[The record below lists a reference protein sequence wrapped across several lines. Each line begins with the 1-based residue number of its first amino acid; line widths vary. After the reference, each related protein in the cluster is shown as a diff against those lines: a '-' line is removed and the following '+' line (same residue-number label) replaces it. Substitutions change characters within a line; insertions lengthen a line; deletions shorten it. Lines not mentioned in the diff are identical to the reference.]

1 MKQRFAVKGMT
12 CAACQSHVR
21 KAVEKLDGVANVNV
35 NLLLNVMD
43 VDFDENVC
51 PVNKIEDAVTAAGYE
66 AFIPSENKRQDKK
79 EKDYSLA
86 KLIFCIADL
95 LVIMYVSMGNMMWKF
110 PLPKVFDHHFNP
122 TGFALLQFILVL
134 PIIFIYRNYFIS
146 GFKKL
151 FKGAPNMDTLIAIG
165 ASFSLAYGLYCLF
178 MISYGHSEYHMYL
191 YFESAG
197 MILVF
202 VSIGKYLEKL
212 STRRTT
218 DAITKLMDLAPK
230 TATLSVD
237 GKEVTVKA
245 EEVKKGDIL
254 IVRKGDAIPVD
265 GRIIKG
271 QASVDQS
278 NITGESIP
286 VFKVAGDEV
295 ISSCIV
301 TSGYIEIEA
310 TKVGE
315 DSSIATIIKLVEEAA
330 NSKAPISKLAD
341 KISGIFVPVILSVA
355 LAVFVGNILYA
366 ALAKPAYVSS
376 AFEIA
381 LNFAITVVVIACPCA
396 LGLATPV
403 AVMVGTGKAAKNG
416 LLIKN
421 AEILEAAH
429 KIDTVVL
436 DKTGT
441 LTKGKPV
448 VTDIEKLTEFDII
461 SVLYSFEIKSEHPLG
476 AAIVE
481 YTKDKKTVQFD
492 ITDFESV
499 DGKGLQGRI
508 GDDEYKIGNLGFAE
522 NPFPELAEKMNAYA
536 ASGKTALAVF
546 RNGEAVG
553 IVAVRDELKETSA
566 EAVRLLRKQGIKVV
580 MLTGDNAATAR
591 AIANEVKVDKVISEV
606 LPEDKAKVI
615 QELKKENKCVAMV
628 GDGVNDALALTTAD
642 IGIAIGAGSDV
653 ALESADIVLMRD
665 DLMDVRNA
673 IALSRRVIRTIKT
686 GLFWAFFYNAVCV
699 FLATGLL
706 YYVTKGSFKLEP
718 MYGSIA
724 MSLSS
729 VSVVLNALTI
739 NLFRIKRETPVDNKN
754 NRISEETEMKNL
766 VLKVNGMMCN
776 HCKMTV
782 EKLCKASDGVTD
794 AVVSLEDKTVTISYN
809 DAIDRESIVKSIT
822 DHGYEVIG

>member
-1 MKQRFAVKGMT
+1 MKQRFQIKGMT
-12 CAACQSHVR
+12 CASCQSHVQ
-21 KAVEKLDGVANVNV
+21 KAVAKLDGVKSVNV
-35 NLLLNVMD
+35 NLLQNSMD
-43 VDFDENVC
+43 VEFDEYVC
-51 PVNKIEDAVTAAGYE
+51 SEKSIENAVSAAGYE
-66 AFIPSENKRQDKK
+66 AFIKEELKEVKK
-79 EKDYSLA
+79 IGDRSLA

-95 LVIMYVSMGNMMWKF
+95 LVIMYVSMGNMMWGF
-110 PLPKVFDHHFNP
+110 PLPGVFDHRVNP
-122 TGFALLQFILVL
+122 TGFALLQFLLVL
-134 PIIFIYRNYFIS
+134 PIVFIYRNYFIS
-146 GFKKL
+146 GFRKL
-151 FKGAPNMDTLIAIG
+151 LKRAPNMDTLIAIG
-165 ASFSLAYGLYCLF
+165 AAFSLAYGIYCLF
-178 MISYGHSEYHMYL
+178 MISYGYSEYHMYL

-202 VSIGKYLEKL
+202 VSIGKYLEGL
-212 STRRTT
+212 SARRTT

-230 TATLSVD
+230 TATLLVD
-237 GKEVTVKA
+237 GKEITVKA
-245 EEVKKGDIL
+245 EEVKKGDTV
-254 IVRKGDAIPVD
+254 IVRKGAAIPVD
-265 GRIIKG
+265 GRVIKG
-271 QASVDQS
+271 KASVDQS

-286 VFKVAGDEV
+286 VFKNVGDEV

-315 DSSIATIIKLVEEAA
+315 DSSIAAIIKLVEEAS

-341 KISGIFVPVILSVA
+341 KISGVFVPVILAVA
-355 LAVFVGNILYA
+355 VVVFIANILYS
-366 ALAKPAYVSS
+366 ALAKPAFVSS

-441 LTKGKPV
+441 LTRGKPT
-448 VTDIEKLTEFDII
+448 VTDIEKFADFDII

-476 AAIVE
+476 AAIAE
-481 YTKDKKTVQFD
+481 YTKDRKTADLDV
-492 ITDFESV
+492 TDFQSV

-508 GDDEYKIGNLGFAE
+508 GSDEYKIGNLRFSEHSDPA
-522 NPFPELAEKMNAYA
+522 LAEKMNAFA
-536 ASGKTALAVF
+536 ASGKTALAVY

-553 IVAVRDELKETSA
+553 IVAVKDELKDTSK

-580 MLTGDNAATAR
+580 MLTGDNAATAE
-591 AIANEVKVDKVISEV
+591 AIADEVGVDRVIAEV

-615 QELKKENKCVAMV
+615 EELKKENECVAMV
-628 GDGVNDALALTTAD
+628 GDGVNDAPALTTAD

-665 DLMDVRNA
+665 DLLDVRNA
-673 IALSRRVIRTIKT
+673 ITLSKRVIRTIKT

-699 FLATGLL
+699 LLATGLFFYL
-706 YYVTKGSFKLEP
+706 SDGSFKIEP

-739 NLFRIKRETPVDNKN
+739 NFFKVKRETPVENTN
-754 NRISEETEMKNL
+754 NNFSEETEMNKL
-766 VLKVNGMMCN
+766 VLNVNGMSCN
-776 HCKMTV
+776 HCKMAV
-782 EKLCKASDGVTD
+782 EKVCKAAANVID
-794 AVVSLEDKTVTISYN
+794 AAVSLEDKNVTITYDGS
-809 DAIDRESIVKSIT
+809 IDKESIVKGIN
-822 DHGYEVIG
+822 DEGFEVVE

>member
-1 MKQRFAVKGMT
+1 MKQRFEVKGMT
-12 CAACQSHVR
+12 CAACQSHVQ
-21 KAVEKLDGVANVNV
+21 KAVGKLGGVNGVSV
-35 NLLLNVMD
+35 NLLQNNMD
-43 VDFDENVC
+43 VDYDEKVC
-51 PVNKIEDAVTAAGYE
+51 TIEKIESAVAAAGYE
-66 AFIPSENKRQDKK
+66 ASIGGEIKK
-79 EKDYSLA
+79 DVKTKDYSLA
-86 KLIFCIADL
+86 KLIFCIVDL

-122 TGFALLQFILVL
+122 TGFALLQFLLVL
-134 PIIFIYRNYFIS
+134 PIIFVYRRYFIS

-151 FKGAPNMDTLIAIG
+151 FKGAPNMDTLIAVG
-165 ASFSLAYGLYCLF
+165 AFVSLAYGIYCLF

-202 VSIGKYLEKL
+202 VSIGKYLEGL
-212 STRRTT
+212 STKRTT
-218 DAITKLMDLAPK
+218 DAITSLMDLAPK

-237 GKEVTVKA
+237 GKEIVIRA

-265 GRIIKG
+265 GRIVRGK
-271 QASVDQS
+271 ASVDQS
-278 NITGESIP
+278 NITGESMP
-286 VFKVAGDEV
+286 VYKEVGDEV

-301 TSGYIEIEA
+301 ASGYFEMEA

-315 DSSIATIIKLVEEAA
+315 DSSIATIIKLVEEAS

-341 KISGIFVPVILSVA
+341 KISGIFVPVILSIA
-355 LAVFVGNILYA
+355 LVVFVANILYA
-366 ALAKPAYVSS
+366 SLAKPDYVSS

-441 LTKGKPV
+441 LTKGKPC
-448 VTDIEKLTEFDII
+448 VTDMEKFIDFDIE
-461 SVLYSFEIKSEHPLG
+461 SVLYSFEIKSEHPL
-476 AAIVE
+476 ALAIVD
-481 YTKDKKTVQFD
+481 YTKDKLTAEYEVA
-492 ITDFESV
+492 DFESV
-499 DGKGLQGRI
+499 DGRGLRGRI
-508 GDDEYKIGNLGFAE
+508 GNDEYKIGNLRFCDKPDDA
-522 NPFPELAEKMNAYA
+522 LTEKMNAFA
-536 ASGKTALAVF
+536 LQGKTALAVF
-546 RNGEAVG
+546 KNGQAAG
-553 IVAVRDELKETSA
+553 IVAVKDELKETSK

-580 MLTGDNAATAR
+580 MLTGDNAATAE
-591 AIANEVKVDKVISEV
+591 AIASEINVDRVISEV
-606 LPEDKAKVI
+606 FPEDKAKVI
-615 QELKKENKCVAMV
+615 EELKKERRCVAMV
-628 GDGVNDALALTTAD
+628 GDGVNDAPALTTAD

-673 IALSRRVIRTIKT
+673 ISLSKRVIRTIKT

-706 YYVTKGSFKLEP
+706 YYSTKGSFKMEP

-739 NLFRIKRETPVDNKN
+739 NLFKIKREKPAQINENNLTEDSMNK
-754 NRISEETEMKNL
+754 L

-782 EKLCKASDGVTD
+782 EKICKAAENVID
-794 AVVSLEDKTVTISYN
+794 ATVSLDEKIVTITYDKSV
-809 DAIDRESIVKSIT
+809 DRDGIIRSIT
-822 DHGYEVIG
+822 ENGYEVVE

>member
-1 MKQRFAVKGMT
+1 MKQRFQVKGMT
-12 CAACQSHVR
+12 CAACQSHVQ
-21 KAVEKLDGVANVNV
+21 KAVEKLDGVRSVNV
-35 NLLLNVMD
+35 NLLQNNMD
-43 VDFDENVC
+43 VEFDESVC
-51 PVNKIEDAVTAAGYE
+51 AKGTIEDAVAAAGYE
-66 AFIPSENKRQDKK
+66 TFIKDEVKEGKK
-79 EKDYSLA
+79 GKDYSLA
-86 KLIFCIADL
+86 KLIFCIVDL

-110 PLPKVFDHHFNP
+110 PLPKVFDHAVNP

-134 PIIFIYRNYFIS
+134 PIIFIYRRYFIS

-165 ASFSLAYGLYCLF
+165 AAFSLAYGVYCLF
-178 MISYGHSEYHMYL
+178 MISYGYSEYHMYL

-202 VSIGKYLEKL
+202 VSIGKFLEGL

-230 TATLSVD
+230 TATVLID
-237 GKEVTVKA
+237 GKEITVKA
-245 EEVKKGDIL
+245 EEVKRGDIV
-254 IVRKGDAIPVD
+254 IVRKGAAIPVD

-271 QASVDQS
+271 KASVDQS

-286 VFKVAGDEV
+286 VFKNTGDEV

-315 DSSIATIIKLVEEAA
+315 DSSIATIIKLVEEAS

-341 KISGIFVPVILSVA
+341 KISGIFVPVILSIAVV
-355 LAVFVGNILYA
+355 VFVANILYA
-366 ALAKPAYVSS
+366 SLAKPDYVSG

-441 LTKGKPV
+441 LTKGKPT
-448 VTDIEKLTEFDII
+448 VTDIEKFTDFDIF
-461 SVLYSFEIKSEHPLG
+461 SVLYNFELKSEHPLG

-481 YTKDKKTVQFD
+481 YTKDKYTAEYEVA
-492 ITDFESV
+492 DFESV
-499 DGKGLQGRI
+499 DGKGLQGKI
-508 GDDEYKIGNLGFAE
+508 DGVEYKIGNLRFSE
-522 NPFPELAEKMNAYA
+522 NPSSELVDKMNAFA
-536 ASGKTALAVF
+536 SSGKTALAIF
-546 RNGEAVG
+546 RNDEAVG
-553 IVAVRDELKETSA
+553 VVAVKDELKETSK

-580 MLTGDNAATAR
+580 MLTGDNAATAE
-591 AIANEVKVDKVISEV
+591 AIAHEIKVDKVISEV

-615 QELKKENKCVAMV
+615 EELKKGNKCVAMV
-628 GDGVNDALALTTAD
+628 GDGVNDAPALTTAD

-665 DLMDVRNA
+665 DLLDVRNA
-673 IALSRRVIRTIKT
+673 ISLSKRVIRTIKT

-699 FLATGLL
+699 FLATGLT
-706 YYVTKGSFKLEP
+706 YYLSKGSFKIEP

-739 NLFRIKRETPVDNKN
+739 NLFKIKREEPVENTN
-754 NRISEETEMKNL
+754 NQISEEIEMKQL
-766 VLKVNGMMCN
+766 VLNVNGMMCN

-782 EKLCKASDGVTD
+782 EKLCKAAANVTD
-794 AVVSLEDKTVTISYN
+794 ATVSLEAKTVTIGYN
-809 DAIDRESIVKSIT
+809 GEIDKESIVKSLT
-822 DHGYEVIG
+822 DSGYDVVE

>member
-1 MKQRFAVKGMT
+1 MKQRFEVKGMT
-12 CAACQSHVR
+12 CAACQSHVQ
-21 KAVEKLDGVANVNV
+21 KAVEKLDGVKSVNV
-35 NLLLNVMD
+35 NLLQNNMD
-43 VDFDENVC
+43 VDFDGTCSVG
-51 PVNKIEDAVTAAGYE
+51 KIEDAVSAAGYE
-66 AFIPSENKRQDKK
+66 AYLKEENRVEKK
-79 EKDYSLA
+79 EKDYSLI

-95 LVIMYVSMGNMMWKF
+95 LVVMYVSMGNMMWNF

-122 TGFALLQFILVL
+122 TGFALLQFLLVL
-134 PIIFIYRNYFIS
+134 PILYIYRKYFIS

-165 ASFSLAYGLYCLF
+165 AAFSLAYGIYCLF
-178 MISYGHSEYHMYL
+178 MISYGHAEYHMYL

-202 VSIGKYLEKL
+202 VSIGKYLEGL

-218 DAITKLMDLAPK
+218 DAVTKLMDLAPK
-230 TATLSVD
+230 TAVLKVD
-237 GKEVTVKA
+237 GREITVRA

-254 IVRKGDAIPVD
+254 IVRKGDSVPVD
-265 GRIIKG
+265 GRVVKG
-271 QASVDQS
+271 KASVDQS

-286 VFKVAGDEV
+286 VFKDVGEEV
-295 ISSCIV
+295 ISSCIL
-301 TSGYIEIEA
+301 TSGYLEIEA

-315 DSSIATIIKLVEEAA
+315 DSSIATIIKLVEEAS

-341 KISGIFVPVILSVA
+341 KISGVFVPVILSVA
-355 LAVFVGNILYA
+355 VAVFLANILYA
-366 ALAKPAYVSS
+366 AFAKPDYITN

-403 AVMVGTGKAAKNG
+403 AVMVGTGKAARNG

-441 LTKGKPV
+441 LTKGKPT
-448 VTDIEKLTEFDII
+448 VTDMETFVDFDMA
-461 SVLYSFEIKSEHPLG
+461 SVLYSFEVKSEHPLG

-481 YTKDKKTVQFD
+481 YTKDKKTAEYEVA
-492 ITDFESV
+492 DFESV
-499 DGKGLQGRI
+499 DGKGLQGQI
-508 GDDEYKIGNLGFAE
+508 DGVEYKIGNLRFSE
-522 NPFPELAEKMNAYA
+522 NPNAALTEKMNAYA
-536 ASGKTALAVF
+536 AKGKTALAVF
-546 RNGEAVG
+546 RNGEAAG
-553 IVAVRDELKETSA
+553 IVAVKDELKETSA
-566 EAVRLLRKQGIKVV
+566 EAVRLMQKQGIKVI
-580 MLTGDNAATAR
+580 MLTGDNAKTAE
-591 AIANEVKVDKVISEV
+591 AIAKEVLVDQVISEV
-606 LPEDKAKVI
+606 FPEDKAKVI
-615 QELKKENKCVAMV
+615 EDLKKERKCVAMV
-628 GDGVNDALALTTAD
+628 GDGVNDAPALTTAD

-665 DLMDVRNA
+665 DLLDVRNA
-673 IALSRRVIRTIKT
+673 IALSKRVIRTIKT
-686 GLFWAFFYNAVCV
+686 GLFWAFFYNVVCV

-706 YYVTKGSFKLEP
+706 FYVSGGSFKTEP

-739 NLFRIKRETPVDNKN
+739 NLFKIKRENVSVEN
-754 NRISEETEMKNL
+754 NENLFIEEKKEMNQL
-766 VLKVNGMMCN
+766 TLKVNGMMCN

-782 EKLCKASDGVTD
+782 EKLCKAAENVTD
-794 AVVSLEDKTVTISYN
+794 AVVSLEDKTVTVSY
-809 DAIDRESIVKSIT
+809 DGAIDKAAIVKTINGN
-822 DHGYEVIG
+822 GYEVVE

>member
-1 MKQRFAVKGMT
+1 MKQRFEVKGMT
-12 CAACQSHVR
+12 CAACERHVHR
-21 KAVEKLDGVANVNV
+21 AVGKLDGVKSVNV
-35 NLLLNVMD
+35 NLLQNNMV
-43 VDFDENVC
+43 VDFDDGVC
-51 PVNKIEDAVTAAGYE
+51 PKERIESAVSEAGYE
-66 AFIPSENKRQDKK
+66 AFIKEEKK
-79 EKDYSLA
+79 EVGKVKDYSLA
-86 KLIFCIADL
+86 KLIFCIVDL
-95 LVIMYVSMGNMMWKF
+95 LVIMYVSMGNMMWGF
-110 PLPKVFDHHFNP
+110 PLPRVFDHHYNP
-122 TGFALLQFILVL
+122 TGFALLQFLLVL

-146 GFKKL
+146 GFRKL
-151 FKGAPNMDTLIAIG
+151 LKRAPNMDTLIAIG
-165 ASFSLAYGLYCLF
+165 ATFSMAYGIYCLF
-178 MISYGHSEYHMYL
+178 MISYGYSEYHMYL

-202 VSIGKYLEKL
+202 VSIGKYLEGL

-230 TATLSVD
+230 TATVLSD
-237 GKEVTVKA
+237 GKEITVKA
-245 EEVKKGDIL
+245 EEVKKGDTV
-254 IVRKGDAIPVD
+254 IVRKGAAIPVD
-265 GRIIKG
+265 GRVIKG
-271 QASVDQS
+271 KASVDQS

-286 VFKVAGDEV
+286 VFKIEGDEV

-315 DSSIATIIKLVEEAA
+315 DSSFATIIKLVEEAS

-341 KISGIFVPVILSVA
+341 KISGIFVPVILAVA
-355 LAVFVGNILYA
+355 VVVFIANILYS
-366 ALAKPAYVSS
+366 ALAKPEFVSS

-441 LTKGKPV
+441 LTRGKPT
-448 VTDIEKLTEFDII
+448 VTDLEKFAEFDIA

-476 AAIVE
+476 SAIVE
-481 YTKDKKTVQFD
+481 YTKDKKTVD
-492 ITDFESV
+492 YEVTDFRSV
-499 DGKGLQGRI
+499 DGKGLSGRI
-508 GDDEYKIGNLGFAE
+508 GEDEYKIGNLRFSEHPSG
-522 NPFPELAEKMNAYA
+522 ELVEKMNAFA

-553 IVAVRDELKETSA
+553 IVAVKDELKETSK

-580 MLTGDNAATAR
+580 MLTGDNAATAQ
-591 AIANEVKVDKVISEV
+591 AIADEVHVDRVISEV

-615 QELKKENKCVAMV
+615 EELKKENKCVAMV
-628 GDGVNDALALTTAD
+628 GDGVNDAPALTTAD

-665 DLMDVRNA
+665 DLLDVRNA

-699 FLATGLL
+699 LLATGLWFYL
-706 YYVTKGSFKLEP
+706 SNGSFKMEP

-739 NLFRIKRETPVDNKN
+739 NFFRIKREAPVENTN
-754 NRISEETEMKNL
+754 NDFSEETEMNKL
-766 VLKVNGMMCN
+766 VLNVNGMSCN

-782 EKLCKASDGVTD
+782 EKLCKAAANVTD
-794 AVVSLEDKTVTISYN
+794 ATVSLADKNVTITY
-809 DAIDRESIVKSIT
+809 DGAIDKESIVRSINEE
-822 DHGYEVIG
+822 GFEVVE

>member
-1 MKQRFAVKGMT
+1 MKQRFEVKGMT
-12 CAACQSHVR
+12 CAACQSHVQ
-21 KAVEKLDGVANVNV
+21 KAVEKLDGVKSVNV
-35 NLLLNVMD
+35 NLLQNNMD
-43 VDFDENVC
+43 VEFDESSC
-51 PVNKIEDAVTAAGYE
+51 TVNKIEDAVSAAGYG
-66 AFIPSENKRQDKK
+66 AFIKDEVKRQDKK
-79 EKDYSLA
+79 EKDYSLL

-110 PLPKVFDHHFNP
+110 PLPKVFDHHYNP

-134 PIIFIYRNYFIS
+134 PIIFIYRRYFIS

-151 FKGAPNMDTLIAIG
+151 FKGAPNMDTLIATG
-165 ASFSLAYGLYCLF
+165 ATFSLAYGIYCLF
-178 MISYGHSEYHMYL
+178 MISYGNVEYHMYL

-202 VSIGKYLEKL
+202 VSIGKYLEGL

-218 DAITKLMDLAPK
+218 DALTALMDLAPK
-230 TATLSVD
+230 TATLLTD
-237 GKEVTVKA
+237 GKEITVKA
-245 EEVKKGDIL
+245 EEVKKGDIV
-254 IVRKGDAIPVD
+254 IVKKGAAIPID
-265 GRIIKG
+265 GRIVKG
-271 QASVDQS
+271 KASVDQS
-278 NITGESIP
+278 NITGEAIP
-286 VFKVAGDEV
+286 VFKDTGDEV

-301 TSGYIEIEA
+301 TSGYIEAEA

-315 DSSIATIIKLVEEAA
+315 DSSIATIIKLVEEAS

-341 KISGIFVPVILSVA
+341 KISGIFVPVILSIA
-355 LAVFVGNILYA
+355 LVVFVANILYS
-366 ALAKPAYVSS
+366 ALVKPEFVSN

-381 LNFAITVVVIACPCA
+381 LNFAITVIVIACPCA

-441 LTKGKPV
+441 LTKGKPA
-448 VTDIEKLTEFDII
+448 VTDIEKFTDFDIN

-476 AAIVE
+476 CAIVE
-481 YTKDKKTVQFD
+481 YTKDKKTAEYEV
-492 ITDFESV
+492 TDFESV

-508 GDDEYKIGNLGFAE
+508 GDDEYRIGNLRFSEKPDTA
-522 NPFPELAEKMNAYA
+522 LIEKMNAFA
-536 ASGKTALAVF
+536 LQGKTALAIY

-553 IVAVRDELKETSA
+553 IVAVKDELKQTSK

-580 MLTGDNAATAR
+580 MLTGDNTATAE
-591 AIANEVKVDKVISEV
+591 AIASEIKVDKVISEV
-606 LPEDKAKVI
+606 FPEDKAKVI
-615 QELKKENKCVAMV
+615 EEIKKTAKCVAMV
-628 GDGVNDALALTTAD
+628 GDGVNDAPALTTAD

-653 ALESADIVLMRD
+653 ALQSADIVLMRD
-665 DLMDVRNA
+665 DLLDVRNA
-673 IALSRRVIRTIKT
+673 ISLSKRVIRTIKT

-706 YYVTKGSFKLEP
+706 YYLTDGSFKTEP

-739 NLFRIKRETPVDNKN
+739 NLFRIKRETPVENIDNN
-754 NRISEETEMKNL
+754 FIEETEMNKL

-782 EKLCKASDGVTD
+782 EKLCKGAANVID
-794 AVVSLEDKTVTISYN
+794 ATVSLEDKTVTISYEGE
-809 DAIDRESIVKSIT
+809 IDRDSIVKSIT
-822 DHGYEVIG
+822 DNGYEVAE

>member
-1 MKQRFAVKGMT
+1 MKQRFEVKGMT
-12 CAACQSHVR
+12 CAACQSHVQ
-21 KAVEKLDGVANVNV
+21 KAVEKLDGVSKVNV
-35 NLLLNVMD
+35 NLLQNNMD
-43 VDFDENVC
+43 VEYGEGC
-51 PVNKIEDAVTAAGYE
+51 TAEKIEAAVSAAGYA
-66 AFIPSENKRQDKK
+66 AFIKGEKKQENKKVR
-79 EKDYSLA
+79 DYALL

-95 LVIMYVSMGNMMWKF
+95 ILIMYVSMGNMMWKF
-110 PLPKVFDHHFNP
+110 PLPKVFDHHYNP

-134 PIIFIYRNYFIS
+134 PIIFIYRRYFIS

-151 FKGAPNMDTLIAIG
+151 FKGAPNMDTLIAVG
-165 ASFSLAYGLYCLF
+165 ATFSLAYGIYCLF

-202 VSIGKYLEKL
+202 VSIGKYLEGL
-212 STRRTT
+212 STKRTT
-218 DAITKLMDLAPK
+218 DAITSLMDLAPK
-230 TATLSVD
+230 TATLLID
-237 GKEVTVKA
+237 GKEVTVRA
-245 EEVKKGDIL
+245 EEVKKGDTV

-265 GRIIKG
+265 GKVVKG
-271 QASVDQS
+271 KGSVDRS
-278 NITGESIP
+278 NITGEAIP
-286 VFKVAGDEV
+286 VFAEEGDSV

-301 TSGYIEIEA
+301 TSGYMEIEA

-315 DSSIATIIKLVEEAA
+315 DSSIAEIIKLVEEAS
-330 NSKAPISKLAD
+330 NSKAPISRLAD
-341 KISGIFVPVILSVA
+341 KISGIFVPVILSLA
-355 LAVFVGNILYA
+355 LIVFVANILYA
-366 ALAKPAYVSS
+366 SLAKPDFVSS

-441 LTKGKPV
+441 LTCGKPT
-448 VTDIEKLTEFDII
+448 VTDIEKFTDFDIEG
-461 SVLYSFEIKSEHPLG
+461 VLYSFEIKSEHPL
-476 AAIVE
+476 AQAIVE
-481 YTKDKKTVQFD
+481 YAKDKKHTVYEVENFQ
-492 ITDFESV
+492 SV
-499 DGKGLQGRI
+499 DGKGLQGEI
-508 GDDEYKIGNLGFAE
+508 GKDEYRIGNLRFAQKID
-522 NPFPELAEKMNAYA
+522 EKLSQKMDALSA
-536 ASGKTALAVF
+536 QGKTALAIF
-546 RNGEAVG
+546 KNGEAAG
-553 IVAVRDELKETSA
+553 IVAVKDELKATSK
-566 EAVRLLRKQGIKVV
+566 EAVRLLKKQGIKVV
-580 MLTGDNAATAR
+580 MLTGDNKVTAN
-591 AIANEVKVDKVISEV
+591 AIAAEAGVDRVIAEVF
-606 LPEDKAKVI
+606 PEDKAKAVA
-615 QELKKENKCVAMV
+615 ELKSQSKCVAMV
-628 GDGVNDALALTTAD
+628 GDGVNDAPALTTAD

-653 ALESADIVLMRD
+653 ALEAADIVLMRD
-665 DLMDVRNA
+665 DLLDVRNA
-673 IALSRRVIRTIKT
+673 ISLSKRVITTIKT

-706 YYVTKGSFKLEP
+706 YYLTKGSFKMEP

-739 NLFRIKRETPVDNKN
+739 NLFKVRREKPVENTVNIFKEEEMNK
-754 NRISEETEMKNL
+754 L

-782 EKLCKASDGVTD
+782 EKLCKAEKNVVD
-794 AVVSLEDKTVTISYN
+794 AAVSLDEKTVTVSYN
-809 DAIDRESIVKSIT
+809 GDIDKEAIKKSIT
-822 DHGYEVIG
+822 DNGYEVVD